1 MKDLIG
7 SRGMPMT
14 REQIEAE
21 ARRLPREERARL
33 AEALISSLDEEG
45 EVERE
50 WAAEIRRRVQEL
62 RSGAVETISAEEVFA
77 ELDELLEPGERWM
90 DRT

>member
-33 AEALISSLDEEG
+33 AEALISSLDEEV